1 MPKCFTTLE
10 VERYNLGTLMKKITI
25 NTNFSEKNPPTDFK
39 KVKDELWDDG
49 GIGSIPNGYFMDY
62 DLMPEKISLIEIS
75 GKNFISSDEEFLD
88 KNRIF
93 LTSQNNKHESY
104 EIKIYDD
111 YYFKLKEKNKHYADM
126 YVAYDDLNF
135 EDGYQ
140 IRFDIML
147 DSATFKNIYNKIS
160 DIKDKFNFEI
170 TLNID
175 EMNIFPESKKE
186 GVESARYD
194 VVDFQLR

>member
-1 MPKCFTTLE
+1 
-10 VERYNLGTLMKKITI
+10 
-25 NTNFSEKNPPTDFK
+25 
-39 KVKDELWDDG
+39 
-49 GIGSIPNGYFMDY
+49 
-62 DLMPEKISLIEIS
+62 
-75 GKNFISSDEEFLD
+75 
-88 KNRIF
+88 
-93 LTSQNNKHESY
+93 
-104 EIKIYDD
+104 
-111 YYFKLKEKNKHYADM
+111 M

-147 DSATFKNIYNKIS
+147 DSATFKYIYNKIS

-194 VVDFQLR
+194 VVDFQLK